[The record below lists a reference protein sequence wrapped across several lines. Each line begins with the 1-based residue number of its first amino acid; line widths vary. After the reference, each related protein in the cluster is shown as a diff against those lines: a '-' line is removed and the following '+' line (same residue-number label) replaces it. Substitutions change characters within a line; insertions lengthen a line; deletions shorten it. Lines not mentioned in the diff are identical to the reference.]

1 MDASSKVTI
10 AINSPKAARR
20 NARILA
26 DHGVDVEVV
35 PDGEHVALKVVADD
49 VAEAVRLLEE
59 QVMVRAATQS
69 QMQNEGM
76 GSRLLIP
83 VDFSHYAEMACRV
96 GFEFARRLDMKAC
109 VLHSYPMLE
118 FGEALALDNSGLD
131 GSGFQPSDAIMA
143 AQEDAVV
150 REQALKQMSKL
161 RKKIDAA
168 IAAGRLPA
176 VEYSTEVREGV
187 PEETIQ
193 EYSKVMKP
201 ALIVM
206 ATRGSDKKKE
216 ELVGSVTAEVLD
228 SCRVPVFTVPENYD
242 FPGVAEIRRLVFF
255 CNLDNQDALSM
266 AEFMHLF
273 DCPQVD
279 ITLIPVN
286 EKAGGDI
293 EAKVE
298 RLKDYFKE
306 NYVGVNFQT
315 RVFPAKTFRS
325 EIEAFMHSED
335 VQLLVVPNKK
345 INIFRRLFNPGIAH
359 KILFERDVPM
369 LALPV

>member
-1 MDASSKVTI
+1 MEAASKVTL
-10 AINSPKAARR
+10 AINSAKTGRR

-26 DHGVDVEVV
+26 DHGIDVDVV
-35 PDGEHVALKVVADD
+35 PDGMHVILKVVAED
-49 VAEAVRLLEE
+49 VAEAVKLLEE
-59 QVMVRAATQS
+59 QVMVRTVTQS

-83 VDFSHYAEMACRV
+83 VDFSSYAEMACRV
-96 GFEFARRLDMKAC
+96 GFEFASSLDMKAC

-118 FGEALALDNSGLD
+118 FGEALTFDNSGPD
-131 GSGFQPSDAIMA
+131 GSGLQPVDAMMA
-143 AQEDAVV
+143 AQEDTVV
-150 REQALKQMSKL
+150 REQALKQMRSL
-161 RKKIDAA
+161 RKKIDEAMA
-168 IAAGRLPA
+168 SGSIPE
-176 VEYSTEVREGV
+176 VEYSTDVREGV
-187 PEETIQ
+187 PEEVIL
-193 EYSKVMKP
+193 ECSKTMKP
-201 ALIVM
+201 SLIVM

-255 CNLDNQDALSM
+255 CNLEGQDALSM

-273 DCPQVD
+273 NCPEVD

-286 EKAGGDI
+286 EKAGDVKG
-293 EAKVE
+293 KVE
-298 RLKDYFKE
+298 RLRNYFE
-306 NYVGVNFQT
+306 QNYVGVNFQT
-315 RVFPAKTFRS
+315 RVFAAKSFRQ
-325 EIEAFMHSED
+325 EMEAFMQSED
-335 VQLLVVPNKK
+335 IQLFVVPNKK